1 MNTKLLSP
9 TLLNF
14 YKDIEETSKITN
26 DTTHL
31 DILKNYLILELPEF
45 VKEYFKVDSNYKSI
59 KLLCDTNTFNIF
71 KNNRDSSK
79 LLKKLNCTDKLC
91 VKSTYLNDKHPNFFK
106 LNYNINEGIIESSIS
121 YITIETIYD
130 IFKKVNLICAYNA
143 FGSYNNL
150 KLVYNEFFI
159 KEVDNARNIENID
172 YYLNI
177 KDSIK
182 CGYYANSRRISGF
195 IKATSNILNC
205 KSTLYTTVSLNKF
218 FSNLFNLNCNYSTFI
233 KEHSIID
240 YTITED
246 SKKKIYSATDIEQ
259 SILDKHLSVLT
270 DYKKEIENISNIINT
285 YLYSINTITNE
296 NIKEVSGYDICK
308 YYNVLNYYNNNKIKV
323 KINNVRT
330 DILFTDN
337 ESDLQ
342 ERNDTLHNSCM
353 RYAGNTNTFME
364 FYALNKDV
372 CKLIVLLKNDK
383 VQARALLWKSIT
395 GKTLISRI
403 YFINNDDRLQ
413 LVNYANLHQYI
424 NICRYPSNN
433 NDGIFL
439 NDFNNENK
447 VKVTIKSN
455 TQMPYLDT
463 YHGIDL
469 NTNYL
474 LNADYENYNSF
485 LSSRS
490 TSGCCSIINKYNYYS
505 LKDLLNINNTLASKS
520 NYKYISYLK
529 KIVTRN
535 KLDAY
540 FNQYVY
546 SFKKGT
552 VTADSAKQE
561 DVISIS
567 FKTYNPKYKTTYCL
581 YREFNC
587 KVIKQETCL
596 ISINDNYYP
605 INKKALNYYLKTN
618 NVKAFTEYVATIRKV
633 SSDFNNLPIYKDTI
647 KIENDCILVNNE
659 VIQSKKDLR
668 EAISDNKKQSF
679 DLSIDAFEEF
689 VNSTIRPFTNIPLNT
704 AAA

>member
-9 TLLNF
+9 ALLNF

-31 DILKNYLILELPEF
+31 DILKNHLILELPEF

-106 LNYNINEGIIESSIS
+106 LNYNINEGIIESSIA

-130 IFKKVNLICAYNA
+130 IFKKVNLICAYDA
-143 FGSYNNL
+143 FCSYSNL
-150 KLVYNEFFI
+150 KLVYKEFFV
-159 KEVDNARNIENID
+159 KEIYNARNIENIE

-182 CGYYANSRRISGF
+182 YGYYTNSSRISKF

-246 SKKKIYSATDIEQ
+246 SKKKIYNATDIEQ

-308 YYNVLNYYNNNKIKV
+308 YYNVLNYYNYNNKRKS
-323 KINNVRT
+323 NDVRT
-330 DILFTDN
+330 DMLFTDN

-353 RYAGNTNTFME
+353 RHAGNTNTFME

-474 LNADYENYNSF
+474 LNVDYENYDSF

-490 TSGCCSIINKYNYYS
+490 TDGNCSITNRYNCYN
-505 LKDLLNINNTLASKS
+505 LTNLLNINNTLTYKL
-520 NYKYISYLK
+520 NYEYISYLK
-529 KIVTRN
+529 KIVTIHELR
-535 KLDAY
+535 AY
-540 FNQYVY
+540 YNQYVY

-552 VTADSAKQE
+552 VKADSAKQE

-567 FKTYNPKYKTTYCL
+567 FKTYGPEYKTTYCL
-581 YREFNC
+581 YKEFKC

-618 NVKAFTEYVATIRKV
+618 NVKAFTEYVATIREV
-633 SSDFNNLPIYKDTI
+633 SSDFNNLPIYKDI
-647 KIENDCILVNNE
+647 IRIENDCILVNNE
-659 VIQSKKDLR
+659 VIQSKLKDVK
-668 EAISDNKKQSF
+668 EETQDIYKQSF
-679 DLSIDAFEEF
+679 DLSIEEIYASI
-689 VNSTIRPFTNIPLNT
+689 NSTIRPFINITSNT